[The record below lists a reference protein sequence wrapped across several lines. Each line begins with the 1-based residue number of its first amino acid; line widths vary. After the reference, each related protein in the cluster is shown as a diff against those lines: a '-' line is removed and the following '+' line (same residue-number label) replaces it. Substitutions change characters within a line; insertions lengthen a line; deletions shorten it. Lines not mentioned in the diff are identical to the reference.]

1 MLVEEEDGASSGADP
16 FSFPS
21 SVEKNRSPLE
31 CVTIMV
37 DPSCEKARLFPVG
50 GVACESLG
58 VVRVTDPLILHLTAG
73 GAPLVSGDILIRL
86 PC

>member
-1 MLVEEEDGASSGADP
+1 VEEEDGASSGADP

-21 SVEKNRSPLE
+21 SVEKNKSPLE

-50 GVACESLG
+50 GVGCESTG
-58 VVRVTDPLILHLTAG
+58 VVRVITDPLILHLTAG